1 MAEMMYREA
10 LRRALDEEM
19 QRDPLVFLMGET
31 IAERGGSY
39 KVTEGLL
46 KKYGPRR
53 VIDTPIAEASFTGMA
68 VGAALIGCRPVV
80 EILFVD
86 FAMLAMDQ
94 IVNQA
99 AKQQFISGGQCRV
112 PMVLRT
118 QGGAGNGLAAQHSQ
132 SLEAFFYHVPG
143 LKVVMPST
151 PHDACGLLKAAV
163 RDDQPVIFIEHKLL
177 YMTRGTVPDEDY
189 VIPLGKA
196 EVKKSGTDVSLI
208 TYSHMTLKCLEAAA
222 ALEAHGISVEVVDLR
237 TLSPLDKDTILA
249 SGRKTGRVIVVHEAV
264 KRGGLGGDI
273 AAMLMEEAYD
283 DLDGPVLRI
292 AGRNTPIPYNLNIER
307 ACVPSVEDIVAGVL
321 RMV

>member
-1 MAEMMYREA
+1 MPEMMYREA

-19 QRDPLVFLMGET
+19 QRDALVFLMGET

-46 KKYGPRR
+46 KKFGPGR

-68 VGAALIGCRPVV
+68 IGAALVGCRPVV

-86 FAMLAMDQ
+86 FALLAMDQ

-99 AKQQFISGGQCRV
+99 AKYEFISGGQGRV

-132 SLEAFFYHVPG
+132 SLEAFFYHIPG

-151 PHDACGLLKAAV
+151 PADACGLLKSAI
-163 RDDQPVIFIEHKLL
+163 RDDHPVIFIEHKLL
-177 YMTRGTVPDEDY
+177 YMTRGPVPDEEY
-189 VIPLGKA
+189 LTPLGQA
-196 EVKKSGTDVSLI
+196 DVKRPGTDVSLI
-208 TYSHMTLKCLEAAA
+208 TYSYMTLKCLEAAA
-222 ALEAHGISVEVVDLR
+222 ALEAEGVSVEVVDLR
-237 TLSPLDKDTILA
+237 TLSPLDKATILA
-249 SGRKTGRVIVVHEAV
+249 SARKTGRVIVVHEAV
-264 KRGGLGGDI
+264 KRGGVGGDI
-273 AAMLMEEAYD
+273 AAMLMEEAYN
-283 DLDGPVLRI
+283 DLDGPVVRI
-292 AGRNTPIPYNLNIER
+292 AGRNTPIPYNLNIEK
-307 ACVPSVEDIVAGVL
+307 ACIPSVEDIIAGVL